1 MPRAPWPLP
10 DGVVDQPILVGSGGV
25 PASRLRRRDVWAPH
39 HGVRIVAGSLA
50 DWQDESGDVALQ
62 RRCRAL
68 LAAVP
73 DGVGLGSLTAAR
85 IWPVPLPF
93 DDVAEDLHVVAT
105 GASWTPRRPG
115 VRARQISDQGA
126 FLVERHGLRT
136 IDPATLLCHLSLV
149 LTLPDLVAVADAL
162 ILDPVYPEEGR
173 PFLTPDDLVERART
187 YRGRGR
193 RKVAQAVSLARLGAE
208 SRPETLLR
216 LKLRDAHLPEP
227 RLNVDI
233 LFDHG
238 VFLGRGDLVF
248 EEFRVV
254 VEYDGDHHRT
264 DTIVFDRDVLR
275 LDGLAASGW
284 RVVRVTGRA
293 LFGSPTATVYR
304 VRRALLD
311 GGWSGAAPGSGRDS
325 AQHAASATG

>member
-10 DGVVDQPILVGSGGV
+10 DNLVDRPILVGSSQV
-25 PASRLRRRDVWAPH
+25 PPSRLRRRDVWAPH
-39 HGVRIVAGSLA
+39 HGVRIVAGSAA
-50 DWQDESGDVALQ
+50 DWQHESGAVALR
-62 RRCRAL
+62 RRCLAL

-73 DGVGLGSLTAAR
+73 NGVALSSLTAAR
-85 IWPVPLPF
+85 IWPLPLPF
-93 DDVAEDLHVVAT
+93 DDGAEDLHVVAL
-105 GASWTPRRPG
+105 GDAWTPRRPG
-115 VRARQISDQGA
+115 VRARQISDRGA
-126 FLVERHGLRT
+126 QIVERHGLRT

-149 LTLPDLVAVADAL
+149 LTMPDLVAVADAL
-162 ILDPVYPEEGR
+162 ILDSVYPEEGR
-173 PFLTPDDLVERART
+173 PYVTLTDLTERLTT

-193 RKVAQAVSLARLGAE
+193 RKVAQAVVLARQGSE

-216 LKLRDAHLPEP
+216 LRLLDGGLPEP

-233 LFDHG
+233 RSSNG
-238 VFLGRGDLVF
+238 AFLGRGDLVY

-264 DTIVFDRDVLR
+264 DTLVFDRDVLR
-275 LDGLAASGW
+275 LDGLAAAGW

-293 LFGSPTATVYR
+293 FFGSPAATVHR

-311 GGWSGAAPGSGRDS
+311 AGWSGTTSDRHRDR
-325 AQHAASATG
+325 AEHAVSATS